1 MDTVVPQPAKPTT
14 KRSHRYYTFWRF
26 ITAGMLFV
34 IAWMV
39 AGPENVN
46 WNDDAWWP
54 LPAVIGGLYG
64 LAGVRS
70 LALHVRERQ
79 ADDEAGAGTT

>member
-1 MDTVVPQPAKPTT
+1 METVVPEPAKPTR

-26 ITAGMLFV
+26 ITAGMLLL
-34 IAWMV
+34 IAWDV
-39 AGPENVN
+39 RRPGNVN

-54 LPAVIGGLYG
+54 LPAVIGVLCG

-70 LALHVRERQ
+70 LALWVRER
-79 ADDEAGAGTT
+79 EAVDAGEGKA